1 MSSDCDNAAVPACRD
16 AAYSM
21 HRANGCSE
29 REDCARWQGRMHA
42 GMLLYA
48 ALILLVFVIIV
59 SGPIS
64 SLPVA
69 FMVRSPIGERR
80 AHAAA
85 SAILTVLHFN
95 RHCAAG
101 FASRVSTAD
110 THAGRAAYR
119 RAACVVTERRR
130 RPAPWP
136 AFTARQTCRA
146 RAPH

>member
-1 MSSDCDNAAVPACRD
+1 
-16 AAYSM
+16 
-21 HRANGCSE
+21 
-29 REDCARWQGRMHA
+29 MHA

-80 AHAAA
+80 AHASA

-101 FASRVSTAD
+101 FAKPSLNRGHT
-110 THAGRAAYR
+110 R
-119 RAACVVTERRR
+119 RPCGERPCGVRTERLR

-136 AFTARQTCRA
+136 AFTARQTCHA
-146 RAPH
+146 RAPP